1 MDPSELLRHGPK
13 LDDRLRDLG
22 PSAPGP
28 DMTPIEA
35 LDASETA
42 SGGYGDQPARSPWLA
57 QLADDG
63 PPRPLEADTSADIAV
78 VGAGIAGVATAFF
91 VLRNTPNNVLLIE
104 RDRVARGA
112 TGRNAGQLTTYFERP
127 LGAIADQFGAERA
140 AAAQRGFD
148 GAHDLLDLVVAETG
162 ATVRVERFAGHM
174 GMFNLHHLQVHLA
187 NNLIRREHG
196 WRTETCVVSETAEF
210 RNQIPVE
217 FDGLYDVVP
226 QARVRDLLEID
237 DDRYCA
243 VLSDLK
249 GCANSGLLSQQAL
262 EYLKRRHAGRFTF
275 VDHTDV
281 TSIAVGQNGA
291 VLRAGGHNVS
301 ARYVALCT
309 NGFVEHTVL
318 DMAGSPIDLA
328 TDQRITGRVAYMA
341 AFVEN
346 ERRQPAAMSYIRN
359 TAIGGENAYVYV
371 TRRTYDRPDD
381 VVTLTCM
388 GGPEYPFHKRSYDP
402 DAPFPRALLA
412 EMDREVRP
420 FANATRLPG
429 QTYDFHWHGLMG
441 YNDSG
446 VRVIGAHPHHPR
458 LLYNLGC
465 NGVGFLPSIF
475 GGHQLSRALAGEAL
489 QPSSFDPRVD

>member
-1 MDPSELLRHGPK
+1 V
-13 LDDRLRDLG
+13 
-22 PSAPGP
+22 A
-28 DMTPIEA
+28 A

-42 SGGYGDQPARSPWLA
+42 LRVYGDQPPRSPWLA

-63 PPRPLEADTSADIAV
+63 PPRPLEADTRADVAV

-91 VLRNTPNNVLLIE
+91 ILRDTPNDVLLIE

-140 AAAQRGFD
+140 VEGQRGFD
-148 GAHDLLDLVVAETG
+148 GAHDLLDLMVAETG
-162 ATVRVERFAGHM
+162 ATVRVERFPGHM
-174 GMFNLHHLQVHLA
+174 GMFNLQHLRVHLA
-187 NNLIRREHG
+187 NNLIRRENG
-196 WRTETCVVSETAEF
+196 WRTETCLVSEAAEF
-210 RNQIPVE
+210 RDEIPGE

-226 QARVRDLLEID
+226 QARVRELLEID

-262 EYLKRRHAGRFTF
+262 DHLQRRHAGRFTF

-281 TSIAVGQNGA
+281 TSVTVGEDGA
-291 VLRAGGHNVS
+291 LLRAGGHTVS
-301 ARYVALCT
+301 ARHVALCT
-309 NGFVEHTVL
+309 NGFVDHTVL
-318 DMAGSPIDLA
+318 DMAGSPIQLA
-328 TDQRITGRVAYMA
+328 ADQQIIGRVAYMA
-341 AFVEN
+341 AFVED

-359 TAIGGENAYVYV
+359 TAIGGEEAYVYV
-371 TRRTYDRPDD
+371 TRRTYDRPGD

-388 GGPEYPFHKRSYDP
+388 GGPEYPFHKRVYDP
-402 DAPFPRALLA
+402 DAAFPGALLA
-412 EMDREVRP
+412 EMDSEVRP
-420 FANATRLPG
+420 FANGTRLPG
-429 QTYDFHWHGLMG
+429 ETYDFHWHGLMG
-441 YNDSG
+441 YNDVG
-446 VRVIGAHPHHPR
+446 VRVIGAHPRHPR

-475 GGHQLSRALAGEAL
+475 GAHQVSRALAGEAL
-489 QPSSFDPRVD
+489 RPSIFDPRVD